1 MMHSAERKTM
11 PTLVEV
17 RNEQT
22 RLAIYAVLTA
32 YFGATDHEKDRAQEW
47 VNKYENRVSEASDD
61 VLDIVTFSDPAGLTD
76 PDMKHILLIGSILM
90 MATLGLTKASSYPSS
105 QKMLASVWRKP
116 GRRSA
121 LSQSSPDFSNLRG
134 TTANCGGAPL
144 LCAW

>member
-1 MMHSAERKTM
+1 MMHSAERETM

-61 VLDIVTFSDPAGLTD
+61 ILDIVTFSDPDGFTD
-76 PDMKHILLIGSILM
+76 PDMKHMLLIGSILM
-90 MATLGLTKASSYPSS
+90 MATLGADESQFSSTIAEDARQRLEETST
-105 QKMLASVWRKP
+105 A
-116 GRRSA
+116 
-121 LSQSSPDFSNLRG
+121 RG
-134 TTANCGGAPL
+134 AEPVL
-144 LCAW
+144 D

>member
-1 MMHSAERKTM
+1 M

-90 MATLGLTKASSYPSS
+90 MATLGADESQFSSIITEDARQRLEETRKALGAEPV
-105 QKMLASVWRKP
+105 LA
-116 GRRSA
+116 
-121 LSQSSPDFSNLRG
+121 
-134 TTANCGGAPL
+134 
-144 LCAW
+144 

>member
-1 MMHSAERKTM
+1 MTHSAERKTM

-90 MATLGLTKASSYPSS
+90 MATLGADESQFLSIITEDARQRLEESRKALGAEP
-105 QKMLASVWRKP
+105 V
-116 GRRSA
+116 
-121 LSQSSPDFSNLRG
+121 LS
-134 TTANCGGAPL
+134 
-144 LCAW
+144 